1 MVLSKLACHVLRWV
15 LIPGIAA
22 GSIAGLLAQQSEEL
36 PPPSLPILTFG
47 YNQILCREGSDT
59 LVSPA
64 LHREPFYRGRITS
77 VDGLSLELDSPP
89 DWEAGQLAGSH
100 YVLYHSGVLTGA
112 FHAIDNDQDGRIGL
126 DTNGEELS
134 AAPGDTLSLIPYW
147 SLATLFPEDNTCIH
161 RSTDA
166 SLLQRRTRVML
177 PDLGGPGIN
186 LPPSR
191 IFFQNDEGWFEE
203 SAGNRPA
210 GDTPLPPDLFLWI
223 RHRPGDGNTT
233 FLISGYVQCGPFRL
247 QLDAPAGAKQDN
259 ALALFRPVDVRLRD
273 LGLLSDP
280 SVFTPS
286 NGTSLIQRR
295 DLILV
300 FDNEAPG
307 INKAPAGIFYYDSAA
322 QVWRDAANGNAEA
335 GDAVIPAGTGLIIRR
350 SSADGS
356 TRFWVHP
363 CPY

>member
-1 MVLSKLACHVLRWV
+1 MLLSSCRFSIWV
-15 LIPGIAA
+15 LIPWIAVA
-22 GSIAGLLAQQSEEL
+22 SIAGLLAQGSED
-36 PPPSLPILTFG
+36 PPPPPFPPLTFG
-47 YNQILCREGSDT
+47 YNQILCRAGSDT

-64 LHREPFYRGRITS
+64 LHREPIYRGRITAVS
-77 VDGLSLELDSPP
+77 ELSLELDSPP
-89 DWEAGQLAGSH
+89 DWEPGQLAGSH
-100 YVLYHSGVLTGA
+100 YVLYHSGPLTGA
-112 FHAIDNDQDGRIGL
+112 FHAVDNDQDGRIIV
-126 DTNGEELS
+126 DTNGEELT
-134 AAPGDTLSLIPYW
+134 AAPGDALSVIPYW
-147 SLATLFPEDNTCIH
+147 TLATLFPEDNACIH
-161 RSTDA
+161 RSTGM
-166 SLLQRRTRVML
+166 SLLQRRTRLML
-177 PDLGGPGIN
+177 PDLNGPGIN

-191 IFFQNDEGWFEE
+191 IFFQNEEGWFEE
-203 SAGNRPA
+203 TAGNAPA
-210 GDTPLPPDLFLWI
+210 GNTPLPPDLFLWI
-223 RHRPGDGNTT
+223 RHRERDGDTT

-247 QLDAPAGAKQDN
+247 QLDAPAGTKQDN

-273 LGLLSDP
+273 LGLLTDP

-300 FDNEAPG
+300 FDNDATG

-322 QVWRDAANGNAEA
+322 MVWRDAANGNAEA

-350 SSADGS
+350 SSPDGA